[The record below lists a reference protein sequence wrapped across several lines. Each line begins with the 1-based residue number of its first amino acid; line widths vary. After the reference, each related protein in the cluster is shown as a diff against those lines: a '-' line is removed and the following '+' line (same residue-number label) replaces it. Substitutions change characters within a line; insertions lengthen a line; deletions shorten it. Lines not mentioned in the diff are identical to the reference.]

1 MNNDSRKIWENI
13 FQLSQAIFRV
23 THLFPKD
30 EILRRHL
37 REKITEILYQSSQS
51 FGGKNHENLTKEIH
65 DFRSYLFTAKNCN
78 FVDEK
83 NIVILIR
90 ECENLLEKLDEFS
103 QEKIQNDVI
112 AINPPIGG
120 VEKQLQQFHIDS
132 ISHPFPQSHILIPS
146 ASGRINLRSKLP
158 TSTPD
163 QSDIGF
169 FLPNQR
175 QQKILDYF
183 KKNSKEKIRLKD
195 VADEFRNITSRTVRG
210 DLRDLCDNG
219 HLVRNGIGAGSFY
232 HLPNNA
238 S

>member
-13 FQLSQAIFRV
+13 FQLSQAVFRV
-23 THLFPKD
+23 THLFPKE

-37 REKITEILYQSSQS
+37 REKVTEILYQSSQN

-83 NIVILIR
+83 NIIILIR
-90 ECENLLEKLDEFS
+90 ECENLLEKLDNLSVRNPDFEFPKD
-103 QEKIQNDVI
+103 QIFI
-112 AINPPIGG
+112 
-120 VEKQLQQFHIDS
+120 
-132 ISHPFPQSHILIPS
+132 PQSAVSFPS
-146 ASGRINLRSKLP
+146 AGGRVKTQQEFKSSNSQSP
-158 TSTPD
+158 TSASN

-169 FLPNQR
+169 FLPNHR

-195 VADEFRNITSRTVRG
+195 VADEFRNISPRTVRS

-219 HLVRNGIGAGSFY
+219 HIVRNGVGAGSFY
-232 HLPNNA
+232 HLPQ
-238 S
+238 